1 MKRILIFYII
11 HCICVNAFAQT
22 NNTGIKKPL
31 ITTIFHKL
39 GDNMVRIRLYQYGE
53 NKKPFF
59 IALHDDEITA
69 VTATQKLLGKEGGL
83 LVRIDN
89 NNKRNIRFKL
99 NAQFYTFDPNRIFS
113 EAGIVQTLAVF
124 GKSSP
129 KAIEEIKKFAER
141 ILNLLPE
148 APDCII
154 SLHNNTNDKFSI
166 NSYLPGMEREKDA
179 QAIRVVPE
187 QDPDDLF
194 LTTENRFFEKLVKS
208 GFNVILQD
216 NEKAKKDGSLSV
228 YCGER
233 NIPYLNCE
241 TEHGRLTQ
249 YSKMIDFAVANLKK
263 ESIKNSSLVYKF
275 SLPQDSLKAIMLTKN
290 DTIYFGEKKVGKIAA
305 IFDNKNG
312 QLEMT
317 ESFALYDNMDF
328 FIFSSPSAHPRIEIR
343 IDPTRPR
350 NLYAIDKAIIPI
362 KIVN

>member
-1 MKRILIFYII
+1 MHKPILFGIALLTCLYG
-11 HCICVNAFAQT
+11 FAQT
-22 NNTGIKKPL
+22 NALLKVPV
-31 ITTIFHKL
+31 ITTIFHRL
-39 GDNMVRIRLYQYGE
+39 GDDMVRIRMYQYGT

-59 IALHDDEITA
+59 IALHDDEITS
-69 VTATQKLLGKEGGL
+69 VTATQRLLEKEGGL

-113 EAGIVQTLAVF
+113 QDGINQTLTVF
-124 GKSSP
+124 GRSHP
-129 KAIEEIKKFAER
+129 KAIEEIEKFATR
-141 ILNLLPE
+141 ILKLLPE
-148 APDCII
+148 SPDCII

-166 NSYLPGMEREKDA
+166 TSYLPGMERESDA
-179 QAIRVVPE
+179 KALRIVPG

-194 LTTENRFFEKLVKS
+194 LTTDTHFFEQLVKS

-216 NEKAKKDGSLSV
+216 NVNAKKDGSLSV

-249 YSKMIDFAVANLKK
+249 YSKMIEFAVSHLKK
-263 ESIKNSSLVYKF
+263 VNTASSLVYKF
-275 SLPQDSLKAIMLTKN
+275 NLLQDTTNSTRIAKN
-290 DTIYFGEKKVGKIAA
+290 DTIYFGEKKVGKITSL
-305 IFDNKNG
+305 FDSKNG
-312 QLEMT
+312 ELEMI

-328 FIFSSPSAHPRIEIR
+328 YIYSSQYSRPRIEIR

-350 NLYAIDKAIIPI
+350 KLYAADKAIIPV